1 MSTNGSRPRA
11 LVITRNLPPL
21 VGGMERLLWHIV
33 DELRA
38 EYEVHVV
45 GPRGCGEYLPAD
57 VNASEVPLRP
67 LWRFLASAKFV
78 SARLALRLKPQLVF
92 AGSGL
97 TAPAAWLAARLSGG
111 HCVAYLHGLDIE
123 AGHRLYHLLWHP
135 FLRHC
140 DRLLVNSSYTRRLAE
155 SVGIDPQRIEMLHP
169 GVALPERV
177 QAGLL
182 RERFRQDH
190 RLEDRPVMLYV
201 GRITAR
207 KGLLPFVRDILP
219 SIDAGIPSWRLV
231 VIGSEP
237 VDALAHKEEIGERL
251 RDALQGNG
259 LGDRITWLPHVDD
272 RELTAA
278 YFAADVMIF
287 PVQELAG
294 DHEGFGMVAMEAA
307 AHGLPTVAFAAGGVT
322 DAVANGRSGTLVR
335 PGDNDAFAQATIAL
349 LGAAPGERTAMATS
363 ARAFASGFTWPDF
376 GHRLNRLCR
385 KRQAAES

>member
-1 MSTNGSRPRA
+1 MQTPTNRPKA

-21 VGGMERLLWHIV
+21 VGGMERLVWHIV

-38 EYEVHVV
+38 EYDVHVI
-45 GPRGCGEYLPAD
+45 GPAGCNKHMPAG
-57 VNASEVPLRP
+57 VSVTEVPLRP
-67 LWRFLASAKFV
+67 LWRFLLATLFV
-78 SARLALRLKPQLVF
+78 AIRVAFRLKPQLVF

-97 TAPAAWLAARLSGG
+97 TAPAAWLGARLSGAR
-111 HCVAYLHGLDIE
+111 CVAYLHGLDIE
-123 AGHRLYHLLWHP
+123 AGHWLYHLLWHP

-140 DRLLVNSSYTRRLAE
+140 DRLLVNSNYTRRLAE
-155 SVGIDPQRIEMLHP
+155 NVGIDPQRIEMLHP
-169 GVALPERV
+169 GVTLPDRV
-177 QAGLL
+177 EAGLL

-207 KGLLPFVRDILP
+207 KGLLPFMRDILP
-219 SIDAGIPSWRLV
+219 SIDAGLPSWRLV

-237 VDALAHKEEIGERL
+237 VDALAHKEEIGGRL
-251 RDALQGNG
+251 HDALRANG

-287 PVQELAG
+287 PVQELPG

-307 AHGLPTVAFAAGGVT
+307 AHGLPTVAFAAGGVS
-322 DAVANGRSGTLVR
+322 DAVANERSGTLVR
-335 PGDNDAFAQATIAL
+335 PGDNEAFAQATIAL
-349 LGAAPGERTAMATS
+349 LGAAPAERAAMATG

-385 KRQAAES
+385 EQQAAGS